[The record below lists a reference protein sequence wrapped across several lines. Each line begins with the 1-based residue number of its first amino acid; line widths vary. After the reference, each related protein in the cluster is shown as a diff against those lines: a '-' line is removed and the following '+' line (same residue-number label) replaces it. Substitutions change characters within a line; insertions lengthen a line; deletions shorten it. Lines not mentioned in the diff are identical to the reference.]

1 MMAAAPIDERGLL
14 KLILRAQRLTD
25 LGEFERSSDLL
36 VRTLEESIEA
46 PSACVYDHYA
56 RILGL
61 IAFNHFKRGD
71 VAEATSLTERAK
83 RVCEEQGDHEGA
95 AIYGENLAVLAAK

>member
-1 MMAAAPIDERGLL
+1 MAPIDERALL

-25 LGEFERSSDLL
+25 LGEFQSSSDLL
-36 VRTLEESIEA
+36 VRMLEESIAA

-61 IAFNHFKRGD
+61 IAFNHVKSGD
-71 VAEATSLTERAK
+71 LAEATSLTERAK
-83 RVCEEQGDHEGA
+83 RTCEEQGDQEGA
-95 AIYGENLAVLAAK
+95 AIYGENLAVLAAR